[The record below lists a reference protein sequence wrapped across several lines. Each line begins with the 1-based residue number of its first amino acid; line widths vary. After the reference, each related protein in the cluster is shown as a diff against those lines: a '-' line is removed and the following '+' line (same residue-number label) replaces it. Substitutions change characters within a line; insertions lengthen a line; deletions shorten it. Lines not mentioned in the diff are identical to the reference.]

1 MSRKNIDIDDNEIRI
16 ITSKSGNG
24 NSTPPRRLYYSV
36 ACAAVVIAVF
46 VLVLF
51 MSSDDAA
58 ESEELTVTQEA
69 TAPVDTAT
77 VEKKGYVEITD
88 TIVGDVPLVILTP
101 RDATPQLQIGIDVLQ
116 TPDVVMAVQ
125 AADIR
130 SDNGG
135 IVGAYVVEG
144 NLVSKGQAKSG
155 FCAIIDGNI
164 TIGVA
169 DATPF
174 FEKAIESNG
183 YFFRQ
188 YPLVVGNQ
196 LVENKPKGRSLRKA
210 LAEWNGIPVVVL
222 SRSRLTFHDFAQTLV
237 DLGVANA
244 IYLVGAE
251 AFGFAVD
258 SEGNKTEFGKEA
270 PSPKMSTNYIIW
282 R

>member
-24 NSTPPRRLYYSV
+24 TPNPPRWLYYAIVCTAV
-36 ACAAVVIAVF
+36 AIIATVYA
-46 VLVLF
+46 LLWG
-51 MSSDDAA
+51 SDDTAD
-58 ESEELTVTQEA
+58 SEELAVTQEA
-69 TAPVDTAT
+69 AAPGDTAT
-77 VEKKGYVEITD
+77 VVKKGYVEITD
-88 TIVGDVPLVILTP
+88 TVVGNVPLVILTP
-101 RDATPQLQIGIDVLQ
+101 RDATPKLHIGIDVLQ
-116 TPDVVMAVQ
+116 SPGVVMAMQ

-135 IVGAYVVEG
+135 IVGAYVVDG

-174 FEKAIESNG
+174 LEKAIESDG

-210 LAEWNGIPVVVL
+210 LAEWNGTTVVVL
-222 SRSRLTFHDFAQTLV
+222 SHSRLTFHDFAQTLV
-237 DLGVANA
+237 DMGVANA
-244 IYLVGAE
+244 IYLVGSE
-251 AFGFAVD
+251 SFGFAVD
-258 SEGNKTEFGKEA
+258 AEGNRTEYGKEA
-270 PSPKMSTNYIIW
+270 PSPEASTNYIIW

>member
-1 MSRKNIDIDDNEIRI
+1 MSKKNIDIDDNEIRI
-16 ITSKSGNG
+16 ITSTSGNG
-24 NSTPPRRLYYSV
+24 TSTPPRWLYYAIV
-36 ACAAVVIAVF
+36 CAAVAIIATVYA
-46 VLVLF
+46 LLWG
-51 MSSDDAA
+51 SDDTAD
-58 ESEELTVTQEA
+58 SEELAVTQDA
-69 TAPVDTAT
+69 AAPGDTAT
-77 VEKKGYVEITD
+77 VVKKGYVEITD
-88 TIVGDVPLVILTP
+88 TVVGNVPLVILTP
-101 RDATPQLQIGIDVLQ
+101 RDATPKLHIGIDVLQ
-116 TPDVVMAVQ
+116 TPDVVMAMQ

-135 IVGAYVVEG
+135 IVGAYVVDG

-174 FEKAIESNG
+174 LEKAIESDG

-210 LAEWNGIPVVVL
+210 LAEWNGTTVVVL
-222 SRSRLTFHDFAQTLV
+222 SHSRLTFHDFAQTLV
-237 DLGVANA
+237 DMGVANA
-244 IYLVGAE
+244 IYLVGSE
-251 AFGFAVD
+251 SFGFAVD
-258 SEGNKTEFGKEA
+258 AEGNRTEYGKEA
-270 PSPKMSTNYIIW
+270 PSPEASTNYIIW

>member
-16 ITSKSGNG
+16 ITSTSGNG
-24 NSTPPRRLYYSV
+24 TSTPPRWLYYAIV
-36 ACAAVVIAVF
+36 CAAVAIIATVYA
-46 VLVLF
+46 LLWG
-51 MSSDDAA
+51 SDDTAD
-58 ESEELTVTQEA
+58 SEELAVTQEA
-69 TAPVDTAT
+69 AAPGDTAT
-77 VEKKGYVEITD
+77 VVKKGYVEITD
-88 TIVGDVPLVILTP
+88 TVVGNVPLVILTP
-101 RDATPQLQIGIDVLQ
+101 RDATPKLHIGIDVLQ
-116 TPDVVMAVQ
+116 TPDVVMAMQ

-135 IVGAYVVEG
+135 IVGAYVVDG

-174 FEKAIESNG
+174 LEKAIEANG

-210 LAEWNGIPVVVL
+210 LAEWNGTTVVVM
-222 SRSRLTFHDFAQTLV
+222 SRNRLTFHDFAQTLV
-237 DLGVANA
+237 DMGVANA
-244 IYLVGAE
+244 IYLVGSE
-251 AFGFAVD
+251 SFGFAVD
-258 SEGNKTEFGKEA
+258 AEGNRTEYGKEA
-270 PSPKMSTNYIIW
+270 PSPKASTNYIIW